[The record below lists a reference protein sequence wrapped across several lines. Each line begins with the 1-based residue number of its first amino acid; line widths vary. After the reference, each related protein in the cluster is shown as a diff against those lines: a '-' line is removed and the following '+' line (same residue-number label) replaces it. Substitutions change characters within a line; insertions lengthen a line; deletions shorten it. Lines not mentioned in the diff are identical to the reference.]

1 MRDKIVNSNGT
12 IYLSTEYRT
21 GTPIRVFL
29 AGIKNPIYSSIRSS
43 GIAYI
48 GTRWSGFEVERIQ
61 IEQEIPA

>member
-1 MRDKIVNSNGT
+1 MRDKIVNSNGV

-29 AGIKNPIYSSIRSS
+29 KGVKNPIYSSIRSS

-48 GTRWSGFEVERIQ
+48 GTRWKGFQVERI
-61 IEQEIPA
+61 EIGQDIPI